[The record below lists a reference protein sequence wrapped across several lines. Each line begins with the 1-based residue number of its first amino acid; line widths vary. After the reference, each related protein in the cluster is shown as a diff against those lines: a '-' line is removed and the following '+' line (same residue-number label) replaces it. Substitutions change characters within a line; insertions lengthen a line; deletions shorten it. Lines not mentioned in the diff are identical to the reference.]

1 MKTISKK
8 YLTLFMLIA
17 LVLFNACKKED
28 DSPNSNNNSNNTTAN
43 IVLDF
48 FKDNLNDAKQLT
60 SINISSGAYVWGSD
74 YGTQIYISDCS
85 FLDSEGNPVTGIIE
99 FELIEAQTKL
109 DMLKLNRPTF
119 TNDGQLL
126 VSGGILYVNATQD
139 GEDLIINPDCG
150 LQVNNMPNT
159 TNNGFNGSMQYFSG
173 NVDGD
178 GVFRW
183 DLEEEDTLTV
193 QTWQDSGWTG
203 LGFGF
208 EIDSIGWIN
217 CDYFYNTGD
226 SLTEVQVELPNGYD
240 GNNTQ
245 VFIYYNSINSLAG
258 LYDTDQ
264 DGVFDLGAGYETP
277 VGMLVKFI
285 AISGDSVNGYNH
297 HITSDTP
304 VTMSHYETIPNMS
317 GPITHSALEAIL
329 NAL

>member
-1 MKTISKK
+1 
-8 YLTLFMLIA
+8 MLIA
-17 LVLFNACKKED
+17 LVLLNACKKED
-28 DSPNSNNNSNNTTAN
+28 NSPNSNNNSNNTTAN

-48 FKDNLNDAKQLT
+48 FKGNLDDAKQIHTVDVT
-60 SINISSGAYVWGSD
+60 STVWVYGDLGTYIQISP
-74 YGTQIYISDCS
+74 CS
-85 FLDSEGNPVTGIIE
+85 FLDAGGNEVTGEIE

-119 TNDGQLL
+119 TSDGQLL
-126 VSGGILYVNATQD
+126 VSGGILYVNATQN

-150 LQVNNMPNT
+150 LQVINMPNT

-178 GVFRW
+178 GVFGW
-183 DLEEEDTLTV
+183 DLEEEDTLAV
-193 QTWQDSGWTG
+193 QTWQDDFGTG

-277 VGMLVKFI
+277 VGMLVRFI

-297 HITSDTP
+297 HITSDIP

-317 GPITHSALEAIL
+317 GPITNSALEAIL

>member
-1 MKTISKK
+1 
-8 YLTLFMLIA
+8 MLIA
-17 LVLFNACKKED
+17 LVLLNACKKED
-28 DSPNSNNNSNNTTAN
+28 NSPNSNNNSNNTTAN

-48 FKDNLNDAKQLT
+48 FKGNLDDAKQIHTVDVT
-60 SINISSGAYVWGSD
+60 STVWVYGDLGTYIQISP
-74 YGTQIYISDCS
+74 CS
-85 FLDSEGNPVTGIIE
+85 FLNSDGNEVTGEIE

-119 TNDGQLL
+119 TSDGQLL
-126 VSGGILYVNATQD
+126 VSGGILYVNATQN

-150 LQVNNMPNT
+150 LQVINMPNT

-178 GVFRW
+178 GVFGW
-183 DLEEEDTLTV
+183 DLEEEDTLAV
-193 QTWQDSGWTG
+193 QTWQDDFGTG

-277 VGMLVKFI
+277 VGMLVRFI

-297 HITSDTP
+297 HITSDIP

-317 GPITHSALEAIL
+317 GPITNSALEAIL